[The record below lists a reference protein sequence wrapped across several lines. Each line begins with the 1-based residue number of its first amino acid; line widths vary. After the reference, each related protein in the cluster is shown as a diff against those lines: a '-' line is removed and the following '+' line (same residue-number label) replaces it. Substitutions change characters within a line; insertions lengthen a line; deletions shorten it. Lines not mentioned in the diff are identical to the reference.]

1 MLMQYFRSVLLI
13 MLVVVWSNVD
23 AQVKKGDSAPLFKAI
38 DENGDVWRL
47 KDLVG
52 KDIIV
57 LYFYPAAM
65 TSGCTA
71 QACAYR
77 DDKNMLSALGAKV
90 VGISGDKVENLLWF
104 KGAHNL
110 NFTLLADDK
119 GKIAKKYGVPIEKG
133 GVISRTV
140 KGQEVLLERG
150 VTEMRWTF
158 IINQDGKIAFINKE
172 VDASNDSKK
181 VIDVIKG
188 L

>member
-1 MLMQYFRSVLLI
+1 MKHSRSILLI
-13 MLVVVWSNVD
+13 MLILFWYEAD
-23 AQVKKGDSAPLFKAI
+23 AQVKKGDSAPIFKAI
-38 DENGDVWRL
+38 DDNGDVWRL
-47 KDLVG
+47 KDLIG
-52 KDIIV
+52 NKIIV

-90 VGISGDKVENLLWF
+90 VGISGDEVENLKWF
-104 KGAHNL
+104 KEAHNL
-110 NFTLLADDK
+110 NFTLLADEK
-119 GKIAKKYGVPIEKG
+119 GKIAKKYGVPVKEG

-140 KGQEVLLERG
+140 NGQEVSLARG

-158 IINQDGKIAFINKE
+158 IIDMGGKIVFVNSE
-172 VDASNDSKK
+172 VDAANDSKK